1 MEAFGVPKWKRNF
14 LVVPKWKHNVLV
26 VPTWKHIFL
35 VVPKWKQNVLVV
47 ATKLE
52 GWFLN
57 RWYATRI
64 DISLHSQADW

>member
-1 MEAFGVPKWKRNF
+1 MEAHFFSGTKMEAQCCSGPNIEAYF

-26 VPTWKHIFL
+26 V
-35 VVPKWKQNVLVV
+35 

-52 GWFLN
+52 GLFLN